1 MTEQERDAA
10 LRIRTAE
17 IQQLYNAFS
26 HYNRYEPT
34 PYDALDQLFE
44 EYEVTPE
51 DTVVDFGCGK
61 GRLNFYIHDRFG
73 ASAVGIEM
81 NGQFYQDALE
91 NQVAY
96 LKKAKRR
103 RGTVSFV
110 RCYAE
115 EYPIGR
121 EENKFYFFNPFSVQI
136 FMKVTG
142 NILRSIEE
150 APRPVD
156 IILYYPE
163 DDYRDHLERRTP
175 FKQVGE
181 VRLRGLYEKNKDERF
196 VIYRLEAGKTGPN
209 GYY

>member
-44 EYEVTPE
+44 EYVITAE
-51 DTVVDFGCGK
+51 DMVIDFGCGK
-61 GRLNFYIHDRFG
+61 GRLNFYVHDRFG

-91 NQVAY
+91 NLAAY
-96 LKKAKRR
+96 SKKAKRR
-103 RGTVSFV
+103 RGAVEFV
-110 RCYAE
+110 CCYAE
-115 EYPIGR
+115 QYEISP
-121 EENKFYFFNPFSVQI
+121 EANVFYFFNPFSVQI
-136 FMKVTG
+136 FMKVVG
-142 NILRSIEE
+142 NILRSVEKAE
-150 APRPVD
+150 RPVD
-156 IILYYPE
+156 IVLYYPE
-163 DDYRDHLERRTP
+163 DDYREHLERRTP
-175 FKQVGE
+175 FRQVE
-181 VRLRGLYEKNKDERF
+181 EIRLRGLYEKNKDERF
-196 VIYRLEAGKTGPN
+196 VIYRLEAGKADGN